1 MSRIPNKSMSIF
13 KVGATN
19 ERMAKTIDEHLESSF
34 DTKLV
39 SAPMAPTRALWSWAA
54 PGSELGEVNFQ
65 QAVLSSPR
73 LIEHAARTC
82 SKGVWGIRHP
92 SQSVEDYMLMI
103 SPHLSSLPEDSV
115 EKYLEKYIA
124 VRYNNVRLTKRQY
137 TAWLKHFIAVLH
149 ALDAEA
155 PKSVELLASNS
166 NSLNSPERPRK
177 KRKNATK
184 STL

>member
-1 MSRIPNKSMSIF
+1 
-13 KVGATN
+13 
-19 ERMAKTIDEHLESSF
+19 MAKTIDEHLESSL

-39 SAPMAPTRALWSWAA
+39 SAPVAPTRATWSWAA
-54 PGSELGEVNFQ
+54 PGSELGDVNFQ
-65 QAVLSSPR
+65 QVVLSSPR

-82 SKGVWGIRHP
+82 SKGVCGARHP
-92 SQSVEDYMLMI
+92 SQSIEDYLLMI
-103 SPHLSSLPEDSV
+103 SPHLPSLPEESV

-137 TAWLKHFIAVLH
+137 TAWLKHFLAVLH

-155 PKSVELLASNS
+155 PKSVEMLESNS
-166 NSLNSPERPRK
+166 SSLGVSDKPRTKRK
-177 KRKNATK
+177 KAAK